1 MKRSREIAILDEFFK
16 RAARRTLIIQ
26 THDIPDPDAMGS
38 AEAFRLIARDRG
50 FRSVIVANGMPQRRE
65 NLIFIR
71 ECHIHIKSLSV
82 VKIIKP
88 QKYAWVY
95 IDCLPGRGNVTL
107 HQYAPGD
114 VYLAID
120 HHGKPLASEANSR
133 DAFII
138 HDSKAGA
145 TATVLAEMLRELDLN
160 VTARLATALSYA
172 IISDTQDFSR
182 GALKTDLDMYAF
194 LFPGAN
200 QRIISRIRNTTKPRS
215 HFQTVARSLNNAM
228 FYRHIAWVMVGK
240 VDSSETVAEMADM
253 ILSTERITWAL
264 AVGYTPKRLYLSIRS
279 SSPKAMSSRVIKR
292 IVPRSPRT
300 VGGHDQF
307 AGGFVPLADDADP
320 QETANAIVQRF
331 VRILLRIPRSQPVP
345 EGAKLIDE

>member
-1 MKRSREIAILDEFFK
+1 MKRSREISILDTFFQ

-38 AEAFRLIARDRG
+38 AEAFRLIAREYG

-65 NLIFIR
+65 NIIFIR
-71 ECHIHIKSLSV
+71 ECHIHVKPLNT
-82 VKIIKP
+82 VKILKP

-107 HQYAPGD
+107 HQSAPGD
-114 VYLAID
+114 LYLAVD
-120 HHGKPLASEANSR
+120 HHGKPSVSERNR
-133 DAFII
+133 KDVFII
-138 HDSKAGA
+138 HDPKAGA
-145 TATVLAEMLRELDLN
+145 TATVLAEMLRDLHID
-160 VTARLATALSYA
+160 VPARLATALSYA

-182 GALKTDLDMYAF
+182 GALETDLNMYAF

-215 HFQTVARSLNNAM
+215 HFRTVARSLNNAM
-228 FYRHIAWVMVGK
+228 YYRHIAWVMVGS

-264 AVGYTPKRLYLSIRS
+264 AVGFTPKRLYLSIRS
-279 SSPKAMSSRVIKR
+279 SSPKAMSSRIIKR
-292 IVPRSPRT
+292 IVPRSPST

-307 AGGFVPLADDADP
+307 AGGFVPLDSDADP
-320 QETANAIVQRF
+320 KAVAEEIIHRF

-345 EGAKLIDE
+345 EGARLIGE